1 MSKNLLQLAELYP
14 KNILFFILIKSTIY
28 TSKQIIKEETNSNVS
43 EFRYVMD

>member
-1 MSKNLLQLAELYP
+1 MKELADLYP
-14 KNILFFILIKSTIY
+14 KNILFSILIKSTIY